1 MTIVT
6 LTDALCKHNV
16 IFYYPMKASLSQY
29 RQSPRKVRLV
39 ADMIRGKDANTALTI
54 LTLVPKK
61 AGLPIKKLLQSAIS
75 NAKNSGMDV
84 DTLVVKEMR
93 VDGGVVMKRQM
104 PRAFGRAYGINK
116 RTSHIN
122 LTLSTKGKE
131 VKGKK
136 SELKSESKNSK
147 VEKKSEKKTTKTVA
161 KKITSKKPKLEPKA

>member
-1 MTIVT
+1 MKAT
-6 LTDALCKHNV
+6 LT
-16 IFYYPMKASLSQY
+16 QY

-39 ADMIRGKDANTALTI
+39 ADMIRGKEANTALTI

-75 NAKNSGMDV
+75 NAKNSGAEV
-84 DTLVVKEMR
+84 DTLIVKEVR

-122 LTLSTKGKE
+122 LTLE
-131 VKGKK
+131 VKGEKAKGKK
-136 SELKSESKNSK
+136 AEVKIVKSK
-147 VEKKSEKKTTKTVA
+147 VEKAPAKKTVA
-161 KKITSKKPKLEPKA
+161 KKVTSKKASK

>member
-75 NAKNSGMDV
+75 NAKNSGIDV

-104 PRAFGRAYGINK
+104 PRAFGRAYVINK

-122 LTLSTKGKE
+122 LVLDTKQEIKN
-131 VKGKK
+131 VKSKIKK
-136 SELKSESKNSK
+136 GNTEK
-147 VEKKSEKKTTKTVA
+147 VEKVEKIDKKPAKKAVA
-161 KKITSKKPKLEPKA
+161 KKSISKKVTK

>member
-1 MTIVT
+1 
-6 LTDALCKHNV
+6 
-16 IFYYPMKASLSQY
+16 MKASLSQY

-75 NAKNSGMDV
+75 NAKNGGADI

-104 PRAFGRAYGINK
+104 PRAFGRAYVINK

-122 LTLSTKGKE
+122 ILLSTKGVE
-131 VKGKK
+131 VESRK
-136 SELKSESKNSK
+136 SKVSK
-147 VEKKSEKKTTKTVA
+147 VETTKTEKPKTPAKKTTKTTKA
-161 KKITSKKPKLEPKA
+161 KKESNK

>member
-1 MTIVT
+1 
-6 LTDALCKHNV
+6 
-16 IFYYPMKASLSQY
+16 MKASLSQY

-75 NAKNSGMDV
+75 NAKNGGADV

-104 PRAFGRAYGINK
+104 PRAFGRAYVIKK
-116 RTSHIN
+116 RTSHVN
-122 LTLSTKGKE
+122 LVLETKQDKSEARSTK
-131 VKGKK
+131 
-136 SELKSESKNSK
+136 SETNSK
-147 VEKKSEKKTTKTVA
+147 KETVKTEKKVTKTVA
-161 KKITSKKPKLEPKA
+161 KKITSKKPKLEPKV

>member
-1 MTIVT
+1 
-6 LTDALCKHNV
+6 
-16 IFYYPMKASLSQY
+16 MKASLSQY

-39 ADMIRGKDANTALTI
+39 ADMIRGKDAMTALTI

-104 PRAFGRAYGINK
+104 PRAFGRAYVINK

-122 LTLSTKGKE
+122 LTLGTKEG
-131 VKGKK
+131 K
-136 SELKSESKNSK
+136 SEARNSKSETKTKTEKTK
-147 VEKKSEKKTTKTVA
+147 VEKKTVKKAVTKKVIT
-161 KKITSKKPKLEPKA
+161 KKVTK

>member
-1 MTIVT
+1 
-6 LTDALCKHNV
+6 
-16 IFYYPMKASLSQY
+16 MKASLFQY

-61 AGLPIKKLLQSAIS
+61 AGLPLKKLLQSAIS
-75 NAKNSGMDV
+75 NAKNSGIDT

-116 RTSHIN
+116 RTSHVNI
-122 LTLSTKGKE
+122 LLSTKGVE
-131 VKGKK
+131 M
-136 SELKSESKNSK
+136 KNEKSK
-147 VEKKSEKKTTKTVA
+147 VKKGNTETAETKEKTVKKTTTKKTPA
-161 KKITSKKPKLEPKA
+161 NKITSKKPVK

>member
-1 MTIVT
+1 
-6 LTDALCKHNV
+6 
-16 IFYYPMKASLSQY
+16 MKASLSQY

-75 NAKNSGMDV
+75 NAKNSGADV

-122 LTLSTKGKE
+122 LVLETKQD
-131 VKGKK
+131 K
-136 SELKSESKNSK
+136 SEARNSKSETKSKK
-147 VEKKSEKKTTKTVA
+147 ETVKAEKKTVA
-161 KKITSKKPKLEPKA
+161 KKTTVKKVTSKKASK

>member
-1 MTIVT
+1 
-6 LTDALCKHNV
+6 
-16 IFYYPMKASLSQY
+16 MKASLSQY

-122 LTLSTKGKE
+122 LVLDTKQDKHE
-131 VKGKK
+131 ARNSK
-136 SELKSESKNSK
+136 SETKTKTK
-147 VEKKSEKKTTKTVA
+147 TKTEKKPAKKTTA

>member
-1 MTIVT
+1 MKAT
-6 LTDALCKHNV
+6 LT
-16 IFYYPMKASLSQY
+16 QY

-39 ADMIRGKDANTALTI
+39 ADMIRGKEANTALTI

-61 AGLPIKKLLQSAIS
+61 AGLPIRKLLQSAIS
-75 NAKNSGMDV
+75 NAKNSGADIE
-84 DTLVVKEMR
+84 TLIVKEVR

-122 LTLSTKGKE
+122 LTLATKGEK

-136 SELKSESKNSK
+136 AETKAVLPKA
-147 VEKKSEKKTTKTVA
+147 EKTPAKKTAV
-161 KKITSKKPKLEPKA
+161 KKVTSKKATK

>member
-1 MTIVT
+1 
-6 LTDALCKHNV
+6 
-16 IFYYPMKASLSQY
+16 MKASLSQY

-39 ADMIRGKDANTALTI
+39 ADMIRGKDAITALTI

-61 AGLPIKKLLQSAIS
+61 AGLPVKKLLQSAIA
-75 NAKNSGMDV
+75 NAKNSGI
-84 DTLVVKEMR
+84 DTETLAVKEVR

-122 LTLSTKGKE
+122 IELFVKGAE

-136 SELKSESKNSK
+136 AVAGKSKATAVKAVVTTKK
-147 VEKKSEKKTTKTVA
+147 VAVKKPTVKKT
-161 KKITSKKPKLEPKA
+161 KKA

>member
-1 MTIVT
+1 
-6 LTDALCKHNV
+6 
-16 IFYYPMKASLSQY
+16 MKASLFQY

-61 AGLPIKKLLQSAIS
+61 AGLPLKKLLQSAIS
-75 NAKNSGMDV
+75 NAKNSGIDT

-122 LTLSTKGKE
+122 LTLSTKQD
-131 VKGKK
+131 K
-136 SELKSESKNSK
+136 SEARNPKSETKIQNSKTKTEK
-147 VEKKSEKKTTKTVA
+147 VEKAQKKPA
-161 KKITSKKPKLEPKA
+161 KKITSKKPVK

>member
-39 ADMIRGKDANTALTI
+39 ADMIRGKDVNTALTI

-75 NAKNSGMDV
+75 NAKNGGADT
-84 DTLVVKEMR
+84 DTLIVKEMR
-93 VDGGVVMKRQM
+93 VDGGVVMRRQM
-104 PRAFGRAYGINK
+104 PRAFGRAYVINK

-122 LTLSTKGKE
+122 LVLDTKQDKHE
-131 VKGKK
+131 ARNSK
-136 SELKSESKNSK
+136 SETKTKMKTEKT
-147 VEKKSEKKTTKTVA
+147 EKKPAKKTPA
-161 KKITSKKPKLEPKA
+161 KKITSKKPVK

>member
-1 MTIVT
+1 
-6 LTDALCKHNV
+6 
-16 IFYYPMKASLSQY
+16 MKASLFQY

-39 ADMIRGKDANTALTI
+39 ADMIRGKDINTALTI

-75 NAKNSGMDV
+75 NAKNSGADI

-104 PRAFGRAYGINK
+104 PRAFGRAYVINK

-122 LTLSTKGKE
+122 LVLDTKEEKNQKS
-131 VKGKK
+131 KGTPDNGNKLGHATQN
-136 SELKSESKNSK
+136 LKSK
-147 VEKKSEKKTTKTVA
+147 VKSLNNETKIEKKPAKKTVA
-161 KKITSKKPKLEPKA
+161 KKIISKKPKLAPKA